1 MQKSVYIYI
10 ERENNKIMFNY
21 IGDFVKREKK
31 IILF

>member
-10 ERENNKIMFNY
+10 ENNKIMFNY